1 MYLRFM
7 HFVQKIYIN
16 DKPLILT
23 NSAESFISK
32 NPLGKG
38 FELFI
43 GAFHRNFRMAK
54 KQLEKPFTQGVII
67 EDIDIDILQKEINSY
82 FKPISAGGGVVHN
95 EDGDILMIYRRG
107 KWDLPKGKLDD
118 GESIEACAVREVQE
132 ETGLN
137 KLNLGN
143 KIADTFHIYSE
154 HKKDIIKTTVW
165 FTMNVSGTPVLTPQA
180 EENIA
185 EAKWVPVAQLPEYL
199 KYSYQGIKDVLA
211 QAKLL

>member
-1 MYLRFM
+1 MYLRIM

-23 NSAESFISK
+23 NSAESFLHQ
-32 NPLGKG
+32 NPLSKG
-38 FELFI
+38 FELFV

-54 KQLEKPFTQGVII
+54 KHLEKPFTQGVII
-67 EDIDIDILQKEINSY
+67 EDIDVDVLQKEISSY

-107 KWDLPKGKLDD
+107 KWDLPKGKLDE

-137 KLNLGN
+137 KLHLEN

-154 HKKDIIKTTVW
+154 NKKDIIKTTVW
-165 FTMNVSGTPVLTPQA
+165 FRMNVNGIPALIPQA

-185 EAKWVPVAQLPEYL
+185 EAKWVPVAQLPEYI
-199 KYSYQGIKDVLA
+199 KYSYQGIKDVLTL
-211 QAKLL
+211 AKLL

>member
-1 MYLRFM
+1 MYLRIM

-23 NSAESFISK
+23 NSAESFISQH
-32 NPLGKG
+32 PLGKG
-38 FELFI
+38 FELFV

-67 EDIDIDILQKEINSY
+67 EDIDIDVLKKEVSSY

-95 EDGDILMIYRRG
+95 EAGDILMIYRRG

-143 KIADTFHIYSE
+143 KIVDTFHIYSE
-154 HKKDIIKTTVW
+154 QKKDIIKTTVW
-165 FTMNVSGTPVLTPQA
+165 FTMNVSGTPELTPQA

>member
-1 MYLRFM
+1 MYLRSM

-23 NSAESFISK
+23 NSAESFISQ

-38 FELFI
+38 FELFV

-54 KQLEKPFTQGVII
+54 KQLERPFTQGVII
-67 EDIDIDILQKEINSY
+67 EDIDIDVLQKEISNY

-132 ETGLN
+132 ETGLH

-154 HKKDIIKTTVW
+154 NKKDIIKTTVW
-165 FTMNVSGTPVLTPQA
+165 FNMNVSGTPALTPQA